1 MRREALD
8 FFTALVKRLD
18 QPHKD
23 RVLSRIDLIRHLL
36 YIITHESNVA
46 LISKNLKL
54 IEYCFYHGAMC
65 DPEGEMDE
73 HEASNPAIS
82 DPRWL
87 SMMNVPQL
95 YRFF

>member
-1 MRREALD
+1 
-8 FFTALVKRLD
+8 
-18 QPHKD
+18 
-23 RVLSRIDLIRHLL
+23 
-36 YIITHESNVA
+36 
-46 LISKNLKL
+46 
-54 IEYCFYHGAMC
+54 MC